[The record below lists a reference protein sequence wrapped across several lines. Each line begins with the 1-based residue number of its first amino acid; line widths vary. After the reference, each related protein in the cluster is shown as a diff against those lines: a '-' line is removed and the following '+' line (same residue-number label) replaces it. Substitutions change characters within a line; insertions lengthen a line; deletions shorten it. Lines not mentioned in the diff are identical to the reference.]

1 MNALALDLNTAAQNT
16 KSFSRTETR
25 YVQSAKKKH
34 FPLHFLWNRE
44 GDFGESIGREPFTL
58 DVDARVQGAVMVLR
72 SSSHT
77 ELEDLFKQLVREA
90 IKVDAGT
97 RFENA
102 QAYDHTFGATDVRVL
117 LYTAERDDD
126 FHA

>member
-1 MNALALDLNTAAQNT
+1 MNALALDLDKAAQNT
-16 KSFSRTETR
+16 GSFSRTETR

-44 GDFGESIGREPFTL
+44 ADFEESVGREYFTL
-58 DVDARVQGAVMVLR
+58 DEDARVQGAVMVLR
-72 SSSHT
+72 SKTHQD
-77 ELEDLFKQLVREA
+77 LEDLFKELVRAA
-90 IKVDAGT
+90 IEIDAGT
-97 RFENA
+97 DFVNA